1 MTSALVTERK
11 NKPLVSHVCAAL
23 VIQRDPK
30 SQRSTE
36 VEILLDKDVDS
47 LYGIIKIFPSLTAP
61 APAAASGKTQQP
73 NTGALEIL
81 DLLKGIVPQES
92 GLADAATRAFSVL

>member
-36 VEILLDKDVDS
+36 VEIFLDKDVDS

-92 GLADAATRAFSVL
+92 GLADSATRAFSVL